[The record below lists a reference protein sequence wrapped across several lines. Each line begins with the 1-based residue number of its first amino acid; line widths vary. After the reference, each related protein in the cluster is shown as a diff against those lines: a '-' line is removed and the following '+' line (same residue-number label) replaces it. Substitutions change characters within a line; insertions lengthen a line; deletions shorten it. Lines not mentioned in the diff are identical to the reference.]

1 MRAGPQQELGDQLG
15 IDKDPRSNFK
25 ATYGKFATS
34 DPKVRFSS
42 PPRIS
47 RQITSL
53 RIYIRC
59 AWNLSAI

>member
-34 DPKVRFSS
+34 DPKVR
-42 PPRIS
+42 
-47 RQITSL
+47 
-53 RIYIRC
+53 C
-59 AWNLSAI
+59 VWN